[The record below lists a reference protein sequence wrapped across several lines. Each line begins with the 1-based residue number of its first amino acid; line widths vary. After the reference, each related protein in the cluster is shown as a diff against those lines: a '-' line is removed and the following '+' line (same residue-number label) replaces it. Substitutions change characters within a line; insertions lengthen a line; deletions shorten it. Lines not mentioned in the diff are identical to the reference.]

1 MNDVG
6 NEFQSLLG
14 NLISGLGN
22 VVVALLLLL
31 LAWVIAVV
39 AKKAIS
45 KGLIKAGA
53 DKGLAKTPLVQSEE
67 QGANILKS
75 IANVV
80 YFLVFL
86 LFLPSILDA
95 LNMEAVSG
103 PITNM
108 METFLAFLPNIFA
121 AAIILIVGYFVA
133 RLVKDLIFNLLESL
147 KLDHWFN
154 KFTNADGKESAKGS
168 SLKLSS
174 ILANIVFI
182 LILIPVITVA
192 LEALNIEMISEP
204 INNVFNMILSMIPN
218 VFVAIALVLI
228 GYYIA
233 KFIGDLLT
241 SLLARTGVNQ
251 VFSFFQIDGPKN
263 NSLQPSNILGQ
274 TVKVLIILFF
284 TVEALS
290 VLQLS
295 VLNNIGE
302 AILAFLPL
310 LISALIILLLGL
322 FGGHYLGSLVRKY
335 ADSGFYAGLVKYT
348 VIVFAAFM
356 AFDQL
361 EFASSIVN
369 SAFLL
374 ILGALAVAFAIAFG
388 VGGREFAKVKLQELD
403 SKMKKE
409 SKKPGDPNAVPEA
422 PSKSSEQPSNPTEPG
437 KADSTLSDS
446 GIPSEDERGPEFP
459 GQDPSD
465 PTPPRE

>member
-1 MNDVG
+1 MNDIG
-6 NEFQSLLG
+6 NEFQNLLST
-14 NLISGLGN
+14 LISGLAN
-22 VVVALLLLL
+22 VVFALLLLL

-45 KGLIKAGA
+45 KGLMKAGA
-53 DKGLAKTPLVQSEE
+53 DKGLAKTKLVQSEE
-67 QGANILKS
+67 QGASIIKS

-95 LNMEAVSG
+95 LNMQAVSE

-133 RLVKDLIFNLLESL
+133 KLVRDLIFNLLESL
-147 KLDHWFN
+147 KIDHWFN
-154 KFTNADGKESAKGS
+154 KWTNMDGGKSSSSKESS
-168 SLKLSS
+168 FKLSS
-174 ILANIVFI
+174 ILANILFV
-182 LILIPVITVA
+182 LILIPIITVA
-192 LEALNIEMISEP
+192 LEALNIAMISEP
-204 INNVFNMILSMIPN
+204 INNVFAMIIGIIPN
-218 VFVAIALVLI
+218 IFVAIVLVLV
-228 GYYIA
+228 GYFIA
-233 KFIGDLLT
+233 RFIGDLLT
-241 SLLARTGVNQ
+241 KLLARTGVNQ
-251 VFSFFQIDGPKN
+251 VFSFFQIDGPRN
-263 NSLQPSNILGQ
+263 NALQPSAILGQ

-290 VLQLS
+290 VLQLE

-322 FGGHYLGSLVRKY
+322 FGGHLLGSLVKKY
-335 ADSGFYAGLVKYT
+335 ADSAFYSSLVKYT
-348 VIVFAAFM
+348 IIVFAAFM

-361 EFASSIVN
+361 EFASTIVN

-388 VGGREFAKVKLQELD
+388 VGGRDFAREKLRELD
-403 SKMKKE
+403 KKMKKE
-409 SKKPGDPNAVPEA
+409 SGKPGDPDAGPDTSVD
-422 PSKSSEQPSNPTEPG
+422 KFVGSSSDKPDPN
-437 KADSTLSDS
+437 LNDS
-446 GIPSEDERGPEFP
+446 GIPNEQERGPDFP
-459 GQDPSD
+459 PEDPID